1 MLKPTKKGSGTTV
14 RERHLSRLSENTFFG
29 LWSFPNVYTDE
40 GFPKTGIGK
49 ELCDLLVVF
58 NNKIIVFSDKD
69 ISFNSDIE
77 VLVAWKRW
85 FKRSIIKSAK
95 QLLGAESWLKSY
107 PNRIY
112 LDKDCRHKFPIDLS
126 KIEYEIHLVAVTC
139 NTEKPAEDFFKGGSS
154 GTLFQIY
161 PLEAKDCLEKPFV
174 VGDLFP
180 KNTFVHV
187 FDEISLDLLLQ
198 ELNTISDFI
207 GYLAEKER
215 VIREGEILQSAGEEE
230 LLAYYFRGRGPSNTS
245 GRMIY
250 PTECRGN
257 NGPISLAEGLWLEYV
272 QEEEYAIWSHMYQES
287 LLWDRLIERFSHHIL
302 QGTVGR
308 GADKD
313 FDYHERAVRHLASEN
328 RYSRF
333 LLAKAFKDKFLEV
346 PKDRRS
352 GRVVFSPNQKEKVYI
367 FLFLPRYDNEDYQQ
381 YRDDRS
387 HYVEAY
393 ALVAKFRFPR
403 VKKVVVIATEPID
416 AKGRSEDIVSIEFE
430 EDLTSEAVAE
440 AKRLMADERILDDVS
455 LHREKP
461 FRPNA
466 RTPQRNKKAKY
477 GRNEKCPCGS
487 GKKYKKCC
495 M

>member
-1 MLKPTKKGSGTTV
+1 M
-14 RERHLSRLSENTFFG
+14 
-29 LWSFPNVYTDE
+29 
-40 GFPKTGIGK
+40 
-49 ELCDLLVVF
+49 
-58 NNKIIVFSDKD
+58 
-69 ISFNSDIE
+69 
-77 VLVAWKRW
+77 
-85 FKRSIIKSAK
+85 
-95 QLLGAESWLKSY
+95 
-107 PNRIY
+107 
-112 LDKDCRHKFPIDLS
+112 
-126 KIEYEIHLVAVTC
+126 AVTC